1 MGHHR
6 KWASLCPPTIGRRS
20 RVLPPPRPWPTR
32 VSTLS
37 PAGVVWLPQAIR
49 FLSCVQCVAVCCSVS
64 LAVLTA
70 THCNTLQH
78 TVTHCKGSLL
88 RALSRS
94 VAPSS
99 LYVHFSRPC
108 LLLNVP
114 PPPPRGTWSHQSS
127 WLLPTPPPPKHTQT
141 LKSCFSTL
149 GWRRFGKYISAT
161 WSENKYSCVNNFCV
175 HVCGLP
181 CAWCVCVLWGGG
193 LKTGGSNVVWRVCIK
208 RPGK

>member
-20 RVLPPPRPWPTR
+20 RVLPLPRPWPTR

-37 PAGVVWLPQAIR
+37 PAGVVWLLQAIR

-99 LYVHFSRPC
+99 LSS
-108 LLLNVP
+108 LLTTLLA
-114 PPPPRGTWSHQSS
+114 TECSS
-127 WLLPTPPPPKHTQT
+127 SPAPWH
-141 LKSCFSTL
+141 LKSPIFLTTTDSPSPNAKTN
-149 GWRRFGKYISAT
+149 KH
-161 WSENKYSCVNNFCV
+161 WSLVF
-175 HVCGLP
+175 LP
-181 CAWCVCVLWGGG
+181 WGGG
-193 LKTGGSNVVWRVCIK
+193 GLANI
-208 RPGK
+208 